1 MTPPVFALLNASA
14 AVKALIGASPMRCWE
29 DVAPQESTP
38 LRPYIVWSVVGGT
51 PENYLDQVP
60 TMDSGRVRLGV
71 WSNSV
76 TERRTL
82 ANAVI
87 AAIEPSAYMVGI
99 PVGTYEPETKLFG
112 YWIDFQF
119 WVAR

>member
-1 MTPPVFALLNASA
+1 MFPPVFALMNASS
-14 AVKALIGASPMRCWE
+14 AVKALIGSSPVRCWE
-29 DVAPQESTP
+29 DVVPQETP
-38 LRPYIVWSVVGGT
+38 ARPYLVWSIVGGV

-60 TMDSGRVRLGV
+60 TMDSGRVRIGV
-71 WSNSV
+71 WSTSV

-87 AAIEPSAYMVGI
+87 AAIEPSAHMVGI
-99 PVGTYEPETKLFG
+99 PVGTYEPETGLYG